1 MTTSY
6 GLRGNARASEVLG
19 VRMRLLRY
27 LLVSSSAA
35 LMAGTLTLTASS
47 TATGAGPA
55 RTGHV
60 AYSARFITAAKA
72 ALIRYLRHGRP
83 QLMLA
88 GHAHAGPIGTTAIR
102 SFNWSGYA
110 DGANTTSAGTFTQV
124 GGSWT
129 APSVA
134 CGAEDQLTVEWV
146 GLDGLYSGSVE
157 QLGTIGWCY
166 KRSPIYFTWWEMFPN
181 SVLTE
186 VGSTLQ
192 PGDKITASV
201 TRSGTSYTLKLK
213 DATHTANSFKTVQTC
228 AAITC
233 LDTSAEWISERPAFA
248 QVGFAPQAHYNA
260 FKITNGSQTANGTTG
275 TIASFSTVN
284 AITMVDATNAY
295 SLNSVSSLAGG
306 NSFSTAWQNSW

>member
-1 MTTSY
+1 MHP
-6 GLRGNARASEVLG
+6 
-19 VRMRLLRY
+19 LRY
-27 LLVSSSAA
+27 LVVSSSAA
-35 LMAGTLTLTASS
+35 LMAGTLTLAASS
-47 TATGAGPA
+47 TATGAAPA

-60 AYSARFITAAKA
+60 AQEARFISAAKA
-72 ALIRYLRHGRP
+72 ALVRYLRRGHP

-88 GHAHAGPIGTTAIR
+88 GHAHAGPIGTIAIP

-110 DGANTTSAGTFTQV
+110 DGAPTTPAGTFTQV

-146 GLDGLYSGSVE
+146 GLDGLLSGSVE

-166 KRSPIYFTWWEMFPN
+166 KRSPIYFTWWEMFPTN
-181 SVLTE
+181 NGLIT
-186 VGSTLQ
+186 VGSTLR

-213 DATHTANSFKTVQTC
+213 DATHTANSFKTIQTC
-228 AAITC
+228 AATTC

-260 FKITNGSQTANGTTG
+260 FKITNGSQTANGTSG
-275 TIASFSTVN
+275 TIGSFSTVY

-295 SLNSVSSLAGG
+295 SLNTVSSLAGG
-306 NSFSTAWQNSW
+306 NSFSTTWQNSW

>member
-1 MTTSY
+1 MSP
-6 GLRGNARASEVLG
+6 
-19 VRMRLLRY
+19 LRY
-27 LLVSSSAA
+27 LVVSSSAA
-35 LMAGTLTLTASS
+35 VLVGTLTLAAGS
-47 TATGAGPA
+47 TATGAAPA

-60 AYSARFITAAKA
+60 AYSARFISAAKA
-72 ALIRYLRHGRP
+72 ALVRYLRRGHP

-88 GHAHAGPIGTTAIR
+88 GHAHAGPIGTTAIA

-110 DGANTTSAGTFTQV
+110 DGANTTPAGTFTRV

-146 GLDGLYSGSVE
+146 GLDGLFSGSVE

-166 KRSPIYFTWWEMFPN
+166 KRLPIYFTWWEMFPTN
-181 SVLTE
+181 NGLTQ

-201 TRSGTSYTLKLK
+201 TRSGTSYTLNLK
-213 DATHTANSFKTVQTC
+213 DATHPANSFKTIQTC
-228 AAITC
+228 AATTC

-260 FKITNGSQTANGTTG
+260 FKITNGSQTANGTSG
-275 TIASFSTVN
+275 TIASFSTVY

-295 SLNSVSSLAGG
+295 SLNTVSSLARG

>member
-1 MTTSY
+1 
-6 GLRGNARASEVLG
+6 
-19 VRMRLLRY
+19 MRPVRY
-27 LLVSSSAA
+27 LLVSGSAA

-47 TATGAGPA
+47 TATSAAPA

-72 ALIRYLRHGRP
+72 ALVQYLRRGHP
-83 QLMLA
+83 ELMLA
-88 GHAHAGPIGTTAIR
+88 GHAHAGPTGTTAIP

-110 DGANTTSAGTFTQV
+110 DGAPTTPAGTFTHV

-146 GLDGLYSGSVE
+146 GLDGFSSGSVE
-157 QLGTIGWCY
+157 QVGTIGWCY
-166 KRSPIYFTWWEMFPN
+166 KRSPIYFTWWEMFPTN
-181 SVLTE
+181 NVLTE

-213 DATHTANSFKTVQTC
+213 DATHPANSFKTIQTC
-228 AAITC
+228 AATTC

-248 QVGFAPQAHYNA
+248 QVGLAPQAHYNA
-260 FKITNGSQTANGTTG
+260 FKITNGSQTANGTPG

-295 SLNSVSSLAGG
+295 SLNTVSSLAGG

>member
-1 MTTSY
+1 
-6 GLRGNARASEVLG
+6 
-19 VRMRLLRY
+19 MRPLRY
-27 LLVSSSAA
+27 LLVSGPAA
-35 LMAGTLTLTASS
+35 LMVGTLTLTASS
-47 TATGAGPA
+47 TANVAAPA
-55 RTGHV
+55 RTGNP
-60 AYSARFITAAKA
+60 AYSARFITAARA
-72 ALIRYLRHGRP
+72 ALAHYLRRNHP

-88 GHAHAGPIGTTAIR
+88 GHAHAGPNGTTGLR

-110 DGANTTSAGTFTQV
+110 DGANTTSAGTFTHV

-146 GLDGLYSGSVE
+146 GFDGLFSGSVE
-157 QLGTIGWCY
+157 QVGTIGWCY
-166 KRSPIYFTWWEMFPN
+166 KGSPIYFTWWQMFPTGN
-181 SVLTE
+181 VLTE

-213 DATHTANSFKTVQTC
+213 DATRPANSFKTIQTC
-228 AAITC
+228 PATTC

-260 FKITNGSQTANGTTG
+260 FKITNGSQTANGTAG

-295 SLNSVSSLAGG
+295 SLNTVSSLSGG